1 MSRIDQINSLLKQ
14 ELAEMINRE
23 GILPD
28 GLITVTRV
36 KTSPDLRYA
45 KVSVS
50 VLPDNLSGTALKAL
64 RKKTGFFSGVLRK
77 KLNLKF
83 IPKFNWD
90 LDTTEREAAIIDD
103 LINSL

>member
-1 MSRIDQINSLLKQ
+1 MSRIDQINSLLKN
-14 ELAEMINRE
+14 ELAELINIE

-45 KVSVS
+45 KISVS
-50 VLPDNLSGTALKAL
+50 VLPDNQAGTALKKL
-64 RKKTGFFSGVLRK
+64 RQKSGFFTAVLRK
-77 KLNLKF
+77 KLKIKF
-83 IPKFNWD
+83 IPKFSWEFD
-90 LDTTEREAAIIDD
+90 STEKEAAKIDD